1 MRADLLIE
9 NVGQLLTLAG
19 PAGPRRGPAMQDL
32 GIVEDGVVAVKQ
44 GRIVAVGKRG
54 GFEGSITPDN
64 VLDAKG
70 RVVMPG
76 FVDPH
81 THAVWAG
88 DRRDEFEM
96 RARGA
101 TYMDIMRAGGG
112 IMNTVRKTRLASA
125 DDLVRESWPRFS
137 YMLAY
142 GTTTAEVKSGYGLD
156 MENELKMLDAIALLN
171 VEQPVE
177 LVPTFLGA
185 HAIPEEF
192 ADNPDGYVDLVVDE
206 MLPEVAD
213 LVYRIGEESRP
224 DDPMPASY
232 VKAAEF
238 CDVFCE
244 EGAFDLQQSRRILAR
259 AKELG
264 MKLKIHSDE
273 FRSLGGTALAV
284 ELGATSA
291 DHLVVTPPEEIAL
304 LAASDTIAVAL
315 PGTPFGLGKPE
326 YAPARAIID
335 AGGALAI
342 ATDLNPGTSWCE
354 SMQMMIA
361 LSVRYMRMTP
371 AEAVTAATINAAWAI
386 DRGDQIGSLEIG
398 KQADILILDTDDY
411 RDLAYRYG
419 TNMVAQVIKAGE
431 VMFEE

>member
-1 MRADLLIE
+1 MHVDLLIE
-9 NVGQLLTLAG
+9 NAGQLLTLSGAK
-19 PAGPRRGPAMQDL
+19 GPRRGQEMKDL
-32 GIVEDGVVAVKQ
+32 GIIEGGAVAVNR
-44 GRIVAVGKRG
+44 GRIAAVGRR
-54 GFEGSITPDN
+54 EDVLREVVPERT
-64 VLDAKG
+64 LDAGG

-76 FVDPH
+76 LVDPH

-88 DRRDEFEM
+88 ERRDEFEM
-96 RARGA
+96 RVRGA
-101 TYMDIMRAGGG
+101 TYLEIMKAGGG
-112 IMNTVRKTRLASA
+112 IMSTVRKTRAASV
-125 DDLVRESWPRFS
+125 DVLVEETWPRLS

-142 GTTTAEVKSGYGLD
+142 GTTTAEVKSGYGL
-156 MENELKMLDAIALLN
+156 ELEAELKMLDAIAVLN
-171 VEQPVE
+171 LEQPVE

-185 HAIPEEF
+185 HAIPEEY
-192 ADNPDGYVDLVVDE
+192 AHDPDAYVDLVVEE
-206 MLPEVAD
+206 MLPAVAD
-213 LVYRIGEESRP
+213 LVYRVGEKGAP

-244 EGAFDLQQSRRILAR
+244 EGAFTLEQSRRILTR

-273 FRSLGGTALAV
+273 FRPLGGTRLAV
-284 ELGATSA
+284 ELGAVSA
-291 DHLVVTPPEEIAL
+291 DHLVVTTPEEIAL

-326 YAPARAIID
+326 FTPARAIID

-354 SMQMMIA
+354 SVQMMIA
-361 LSVRYMRMTP
+361 LATRYMGMSP
-371 AEAVTAATINAAWAI
+371 AEAVTAATINAAHAI
-386 DRGDQIGSLEIG
+386 DRGDRIGSLEVG

-419 TNMVAQVIKAGE
+419 TNLVSQVVKAGQ

>member
-1 MRADLLIE
+1 MHTDLLIE

-32 GIVEDGVVAVKQ
+32 GIVEDGVVAVKH

-54 GFEGSITPDN
+54 GFEEGITPDN

-112 IMNTVRKTRLASA
+112 IMNTVRKTRLASV

-156 MENELKMLDAIALLN
+156 MENELKMLDAIAVLN

-192 ADNPDGYVDLVVDE
+192 AGDPNAYVDLVVEE

-213 LVYRIGEESRP
+213 LVYKIGEESRP

-244 EGAFDLQQSRRILAR
+244 EGAFDLEQSRRILAR

-315 PGTPFGLGKPE
+315 PGTPFGLGKPG
-326 YAPARAIID
+326 YTPARAIID

-361 LSVRYMRMTP
+361 LSARYMGMTP

-386 DRGDQIGSLEIG
+386 DRGGQIGSLEIG

-419 TNMVAQVIKAGE
+419 TNMVAQVVKAGE